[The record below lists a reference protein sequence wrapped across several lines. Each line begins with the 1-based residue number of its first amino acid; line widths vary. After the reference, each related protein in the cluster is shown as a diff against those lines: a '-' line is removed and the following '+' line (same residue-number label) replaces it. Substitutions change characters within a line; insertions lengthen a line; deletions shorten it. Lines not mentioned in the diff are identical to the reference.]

1 MNNSANKKID
11 LGLILGSGID
21 ISDDLVRDKKIISEE
36 SSGIHNKIVYTASID
51 GKRIIVFK
59 GRKHFYEGYSLDE
72 ICSNIN
78 IAAEHK
84 VKNIL
89 ITNAAGGINENFTE
103 GDIMMINSHI
113 NFNSKLINKK
123 NFNPY
128 STSLRNKFRKVCI
141 ENKIKFHEG
150 VYGSLSGPTY
160 ETKSEIRMLKK
171 IGADAMG
178 MSTVP
183 EVIESFSSGINVIA
197 VSVIT
202 NLLRENRI
210 EKADH
215 NNIVLTAQKASQ
227 SLNFAIKNL
236 LSELN

>member
-1 MNNSANKKID
+1 VAFEENIM

-21 ISDDLVRDKKIISEE
+21 LSDEIISNKQIISEE
-36 SSGIHNKIVYTASID
+36 SSGIHDKVIYTATID
-51 GKRIIVFK
+51 CNNIIVFK
-59 GRKHFYEGYSLDE
+59 GRKHFYEGYSIGE

-78 IAAEHK
+78 IAAGHK

-89 ITNAAGGINENFTE
+89 ITNAAGGINENFIE

-113 NFNSKLINKK
+113 NFNSKLKNKK

-128 STSLRNKFRKVCI
+128 NTSLRNKFRKVCI

-150 VYGSLSGPTY
+150 VYGCLSGPTY

-202 NLLRENRI
+202 NLLRENNV

-227 SLNFAIKNL
+227 SLNLAIKNL